1 MSRRRPKRTRLER
14 GLYVD
19 KWGISAIVTA
29 HRQQKEKR
37 FPLDTDRDEIRQWR
51 NRARVELDED
61 YQGVGL
67 VAARNSLEADIRVY
81 LKRRIGRPGFAAD
94 RSHLKAWIAAKLG
107 ARNRRTI
114 TGQDIE
120 ATLARWRHDQ
130 VAPQTIKHRVRA
142 LRQLYQALDGPDVRH
157 PLRHV
162 KLSRPVRSAPTPV
175 SREVIQTVAKN
186 LKAGE
191 PKNYARFL
199 VRATTGQRPAQ
210 IMAAHSGDV
219 DLAQRIW
226 FVRPAKGG
234 DPVPLPLNAG
244 MVRAW
249 KVFMAADA
257 WGPFDTSDHADA
269 LRAAGWP
276 KGIPPKNLRHT
287 FAIDLLLSG
296 ADLGDVQGLLGHA
309 DIQTTRQFYAPI
321 LVARLTKA
329 IQKRRLRLA

>member
-1 MSRRRPKRTRLER
+1 MSRKRPKRTRLER
-14 GLYVD
+14 GIYAD
-19 KWGISAIVTA
+19 KWGLSAIVTA

-37 FPLDTDRDEIRQWR
+37 FPLDTDREEIRQWR

-67 VAARNSLEADIRVY
+67 TATRHTLEADIRLY
-81 LKRRIGRPGFAAD
+81 LKRRIGRPGFGAD
-94 RSHLKAWIAAKLG
+94 RSHLKAWAKRLG

-114 TGQDIE
+114 TEQDIE
-120 ATLARWRHDQ
+120 ATLASWRQ
-130 VAPQTIKHRVRA
+130 AKIAQQTIKHRVRA
-142 LRQLYQALDGPDVRH
+142 LRQLYQALDGRDVRH

-162 KLSRPVRSAPTPV
+162 RLPRPMRAAPTPV
-175 SREVIQTVAKN
+175 GHDVIQAVAEH
-186 LKAGE
+186 LKSGDQ
-191 PKNYARFL
+191 KDYGRFL

-210 IMAAHSGDV
+210 IMAAKPGDV
-219 DLAQRIW
+219 DLTQRLW
-226 FVRPAKGG
+226 FVRPMKGG

-249 KVFMAADA
+249 KAFIAADA

-276 KGIPPKNLRHT
+276 KGVRPYNLRHT
-287 FAIDLLLSG
+287 FAIDLILGG

-309 DIQTTRQFYAPI
+309 DIQTTRDFYAPI
-321 LVARLTKA
+321 LVSRLTKA
-329 IQKRRLRLA
+329 IQKRRLKLA